1 MKIFKIILATAAALT
16 VIVAGS
22 LVTYNQPAFAA
33 TTTKQEVCDAIG
45 SKADCT
51 GNNGGNLTK
60 IVKLIINVLSLTVGI
75 VAVIMIIVAGFKYIT
90 SGGDT
95 NKVTSAKNALIYAI
109 VGLIIVALAQFI
121 VRVVLKQADTVTTNA
136 QHTVAT
142 ITLK

>member
-1 MKIFKIILATAAALT
+1 MKIFKIVLATFAALA
-16 VIVAGS
+16 VITAGS
-22 LVTYNQPAFAA
+22 SLVYNQPVYAA
-33 TTTKQEVCDAIG
+33 TSTKQEVCEAIG

-51 GNNGGNLTK
+51 GNKGGNLTS

-95 NKVTSAKNALIYAI
+95 NKVTSAKNALVYAI

-121 VRVVLKQADTVTTNA
+121 VRVVLKQADAVTNDS
-136 QHTVAT
+136 QYTVAT